1 MNYKA
6 SELSTSLLQSELRTL
21 QRARSGCMMHEDRA
35 AVNATIKE
43 YQEEL
48 NKRLKNEEG
57 QQCAT

>member
-21 QRARSGCMMHEDRA
+21 QRARSGYMLREDRA

-48 NKRLKNEEG
+48 DKRLKNEEG
-57 QQCAT
+57 KQCAT